1 MSVLLKNKVFQ
12 IIMAT
17 DTIQQMCIWIRNMA
31 VLFFVIEQTNA
42 DPVAISLITIFEYLP
57 IFVFS
62 YIGGAMA
69 DKWNPKKTMI
79 VGDALSAVSI
89 LVILFL
95 IVQGYWQAVFAATLV
110 SSIVTQFSAP
120 SSIIMFKRNIDN
132 ALITPAIS
140 ISQSMLSLYLI
151 VGPIIGTLL
160 FERLGIE
167 VSLTIISAM
176 FFLSSMIQF
185 LLPKSPR
192 NEELAE
198 ATVIHQLKEG
208 LAYIYHDE
216 GLRVLFAVLAVFGFS
231 MGLIQPLTVFILTD
245 RLGISP
251 ENLQWFYALSG
262 VGLLTGAILS
272 ISIVNKLKTRTIL
285 IGCMLVYAAL
295 TATEALST
303 IVFITAPLYFLSGV
317 TTAFVQVAISSPLIK
332 NVPEAYVG
340 RINGMVSPLLI
351 GGLLLGAS
359 ISGVLMKELSLIP
372 VYMISV
378 FFILVCSL
386 ICRVYKDSH
395 ITCEQSMEVK
405 T

>member
-1 MSVLLKNKVFQ
+1 MKELLRNRVFQ

-17 DTIQQMCIWIRNMA
+17 DTIQQMSIWIRNMA
-31 VLFFVIEQTNA
+31 ILFFVIEQTNA

-79 VGDALSAVSI
+79 VGDALSAASV

-120 SSIIMFKRNIDN
+120 SSVIMFKRNIDDR
-132 ALITPAIS
+132 LITPAIS

-151 VGPIIGTLL
+151 IGPIIGTLL
-160 FERLGIE
+160 YETLGIQ
-167 VSLTIISAM
+167 VSLTIISAL
-176 FFLSSMIQF
+176 FFLSSVVQF
-185 LLPKSPR
+185 LLPNSPR
-192 NEELAE
+192 NPELAG
-198 ATVIHQLKEG
+198 ATVMDQLKEG
-208 LAYIYHDE
+208 LSYIYHDT
-216 GLRVLFAVLAVFGFS
+216 GLRVLFTVLAVFGFS

-245 RLGISP
+245 RLGIGP

-262 VGLLTGAILS
+262 IGLLAGAILS
-272 ISIVNKLKTRTIL
+272 ITVVNKLKTRTIL
-285 IGCMLVYAAL
+285 IGCMLVYAVL

-303 IVFITAPLYFLSGV
+303 VVYITAPLYFLSGV
-317 TTAFVQVAISSPLIK
+317 TTAFVQVAISAPLIK
-332 NVPEAYVG
+332 TVPEAYVG

-351 GGLLLGAS
+351 GGLLLGAAL
-359 ISGVLMKELSLIP
+359 SGVLMKELSLIP

-378 FFILVCSL
+378 FFILVCSV
-386 ICRVYKDSH
+386 ICRGYQETG
-395 ITCEQSMEVK
+395 ITREQPM
-405 T
+405 